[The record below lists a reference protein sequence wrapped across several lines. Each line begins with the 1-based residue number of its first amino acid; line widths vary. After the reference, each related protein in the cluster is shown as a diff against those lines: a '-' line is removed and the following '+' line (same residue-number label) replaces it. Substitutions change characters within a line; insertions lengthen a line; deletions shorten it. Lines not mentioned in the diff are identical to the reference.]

1 MPLRILYRT
10 GGKVVGWIA
19 LVGLW
24 FVLIQGAWT
33 ATQTLWPGLHED
45 GSYYSTIP
53 INLAS
58 GLGNTY
64 SVHARA
70 LHSANT
76 PEPHRDHGQLY
87 APLISYLMKD
97 NSFKSLL
104 SAIHWVNFASLIL
117 AVFFYFL
124 QTRRLF
130 NSTNLFSLWVATGF
144 STATVGTMHYLQGR
158 PEHGMV
164 AFLLVAGLLGEIR
177 WKSTWPGWFHGMVIG
192 VSASFSPLPGV
203 LWAIGTTIVLCSQEN
218 QPGRLLKAILT
229 RCLYGVGCW
238 VVLNLLFSA
247 GSITQI
253 ILNTL
258 QRGLLIQSKNYLP
271 KSTGLFFFLDWT
283 IHWFSPYWISL
294 SYAPGLL
301 FPFALAFLIALVIIV
316 RLLFIPQKLI
326 IRIVILILSIALL
339 QQIFSSSIEKPG
351 AHYNLLPLLP
361 GLFSWIL
368 DRVSILKKIDSIQ
381 AIIERKDLL
390 ESCHQTRL
398 QIHPIIYQRLLPALL
413 LIFCSIPALG
423 FIRVSIL
430 QSSIKSQGVSFV
442 AVCKRYQELKGT
454 LESNEFILIDEISHA
469 NSKSAVIF
477 DEPPWKT
484 VAYNEDI
491 EKLEKRLSIKIRY
504 FFDLQER
511 SPNPEEMKGYR
522 LIESNFNQKP
532 AIWNGLTIR
541 YVTPGYGYAIYEKM
555 DTSSFQ

>member
-1 MPLRILYRT
+1 MSPSKLIRA

-58 GLGNTY
+58 GLGNTF

-87 APLISYLMKD
+87 AHLISYLMKD

-117 AVFFYFL
+117 AASFYFL

-130 NSTNLFSLWVATGF
+130 SSSCLFSLWVATGF

-164 AFLLVAGLLGEIR
+164 AFLLVAGLVGELC
-177 WKSTWPGWFHGMVIG
+177 WKSAWPNWFHGLVIG
-192 VSASFSPLPGV
+192 VSASFSPLPGA
-203 LWAIGTTIVLCSQEN
+203 LWAIGTTIILCSEAN
-218 QPGRLLKAILT
+218 QPRRLLKEILI
-229 RCLYGVGCW
+229 RCLYAVGFW
-238 VVLNLLFSA
+238 VLLNLLFSTA
-247 GSITQI
+247 SITQI

-258 QRGLLIQSKNYLP
+258 QRGLFIQSINHLP
-271 KSTGLFFFLDWT
+271 KSTGLFFLMDWT

-301 FPFALAFLIALVIIV
+301 FPFALA
-316 RLLFIPQKLI
+316 LFIAFIVVAMTLI
-326 IRIVILILSIALL
+326 MSQTLTSKIIIFTSSAVLL
-339 QQIFSSSIEKPG
+339 QQFFHNSIEKPG
-351 AHYNLLPLLP
+351 MHYNLLPLLP
-361 GLFSWIL
+361 GLLSWIL
-368 DRVSILKKIDSIQ
+368 DKISILRKIDLIQ
-381 AIIERKDLL
+381 AIIIRKNML
-390 ESCHQTRL
+390 ESFNQTN
-398 QIHPIIYQRLLPALL
+398 IHIPPIIYQRLLPVSLL
-413 LIFCSIPALG
+413 FFCSIPGLG
-423 FIRVSIL
+423 YFRNNIL
-430 QSSIKSQGVSFV
+430 QSFIKSHGISF
-442 AVCKRYQELKGT
+442 ATAYGRYQELKDT
-454 LESNEFILIDEISHA
+454 LKSNEFILIDEISHA

-477 DEPPWKT
+477 DKPPWKT

-511 SPNPEEMKGYR
+511 SPYPEEQKGFK
-522 LIESNFNQKP
+522 LIEANFNQKP
-532 AIWNGLTIR
+532 AVWNGLTIR
-541 YVTPGYGYAIYEKM
+541 SVTPGYGYAIYEKI
-555 DTSSFQ
+555 DTSFIQ